1 VGTAAPAL
9 VTSALVVLAAA
20 AATARA
26 ENRCTGVTDDGG
38 RFATCFDVGNR
49 LSLTAGTDGFGGAI
63 AVRHLIRFEDDP
75 DLEWKMEHALA
86 EATHAGFT
94 DRFTGVL
101 YRGRYIRHARDGHI
115 VLPLFG
121 DTRKVFLPFD
131 IGALAEIGAVRW
143 QPDATATIGV
153 VKTAAL
159 IDLARSRDFR
169 SLLAVGPVAR
179 WDVSL
184 ARHPIAVA
192 EHAVAPF
199 TAALF
204 AGKLESASG
213 LTWGE
218 LRVEA
223 GTAWHNRTGWRPELS
238 AQATAERIV
247 LAINDRPISLVAGV
261 GYDSLTQEVIGRVGV
276 RIAIVQHPDQR
287 VSIDALGH

>member
-1 VGTAAPAL
+1 MGTAAPAL
-9 VTSALVVLAAA
+9 VASALVVLAAT

-26 ENRCTGVTDDGG
+26 ENGCTGETADRR
-38 RFATCFDVGNR
+38 RFATCFDLGNR

-63 AVRHLIRFEDDP
+63 SVRHLIRFEDDP
-75 DLEWKMEHALA
+75 DLEWKMEHVLA

-115 VLPLFG
+115 VLPVFG

-131 IGALAEIGAVRW
+131 IGALAEVGAVRW
-143 QPDATATIGV
+143 RADATAMIGV

-159 IDLARSRDFR
+159 IDIARSRDFR
-169 SLLAVGPVAR
+169 AVLAIGPVAR

-184 ARHPIAVA
+184 ARQPIAVA
-192 EHAVAPF
+192 EHVVAPF
-199 TAALF
+199 TAALV

-223 GTAWHNRTGWRPELS
+223 GTAWHGRTGWTPELS
-238 AQATAERIV
+238 ANATVERIV
-247 LAINDRPISLVAGV
+247 LAINDRPISLIAGLR
-261 GYDSLTQEVIGRVGV
+261 YDSLTEEITARIGL

-287 VSIDALGH
+287 VSLDALGQ